1 MHPFCWI
8 TVICCLTHII
18 LANFSSS
25 SRFDGLL
32 PLTLVFNT
40 PQFSVIFKTGVCAG
54 ESIMFTY
61 SYWKTK
67 WQPRSSF
74 SADCLRFSY
83 SVLSRK
89 TLYKKQSVSSPLRVS
104 LWGWCFWV
112 VRLFNHKQD
121 VLLVYIIFLQVVL
134 EFSLG
139 LRVKSFTCILAAVQ
153 GTLDTLLTSFLW
165 ISLPTSTR
173 LVLYRVPL
181 FGLSLVTPVFDTWKH
196 HVYRS
201 RF

>member
-1 MHPFCWI
+1 MLLSSWFLTFWQYSHVTYPLEGWLFDPWLLQSTYIPNILTCRKKSLCEWGKFCK
-8 TVICCLTHII
+8 V
-18 LANFSSS
+18 
-25 SRFDGLL
+25 LL
-32 PLTLVFNT
+32 
-40 PQFSVIFKTGVCAG
+40 
-54 ESIMFTY
+54 
-61 SYWKTK
+61 
-67 WQPRSSF
+67 
-74 SADCLRFSY
+74 
-83 SVLSRK
+83 VLSRK

-201 RF
+201 QF